1 MKKCWSILLAMVVT
15 VMCGA
20 LTMQS
25 ALAAGE
31 ATLSIPVEISLSGTL
46 PDKAE
51 DFTVCLEAKDAG
63 NPMPEGASGKVYRM
77 TLSGEGSK
85 NLPSIAFDK
94 VGKYAYRVYQVAGTN
109 EKCTY
114 DDTVYTLDVSV
125 TNNADYTGLEI
136 TAVLSPDSDE
146 AKASGAVFENK
157 YEVELPEPSESPK
170 TGDESSPMLYAAL
183 ILVSLGVIVSLLLT
197 RKSKKSEG

>member
-1 MKKCWSILLAMVVT
+1 MKKCWIILLAMVVS
-15 VMCGA
+15 VMCSA
-20 LTMQS
+20 LTMPF

-46 PDKAE
+46 PDEAE
-51 DFTVCLEAKDAG
+51 TFTICLEAMDAG

-77 TLSGEGSK
+77 TLSGEGTK

-94 VGKYAYRVYQVAGTN
+94 VGKYAYRVYQVAGIN

-125 TNNADYTGLEI
+125 TNNADYTDLEV
-136 TAVLSPDSDE
+136 TAVLSPNSDE
-146 AKASGAVFENK
+146 AKASGAAFENE
-157 YEVELPEPSESPK
+157 YEIEIEPSESPK
-170 TGDESSPMLYAAL
+170 TGDESSPMLYAIL